1 MKSIWRNDGRG
12 APANTA
18 QRQIVEKG
26 QDSDQSSINT
36 LAEEVTG
43 AVCAA
48 LNIHTSHKLTVNW
61 DQMAKRKVLGSN
73 FIKFHLFID
82 NNQWAAEGLPGG
94 GFKLRGIYRVDIS
107 QH

>member
-1 MKSIWRNDGRG
+1 MKSIWHNDGRE

-36 LAEEVTG
+36 SAEEVTG
-43 AVCAA
+43 AVCAP
-48 LNIHTSHKLTVNW
+48 NIHTSHKLTVNW

-82 NNQWAAEGLPGG
+82 NNQ
-94 GFKLRGIYRVDIS
+94 
-107 QH
+107 